1 MIALFFEVKPKPDQV
16 QHYLDRAAALKPAL
30 DASGG
35 CLFIDRFKS
44 RQRDGWLL
52 SYQIWQDEASMV
64 RWRVNGAH
72 HHAQSAGRA
81 VVFDDYRLRVAQ
93 IVRDEVPGKPA
104 WQPQRLN
111 VYNDPVLTPPRYC
124 TMIEAQAAQLDGQ
137 PLEFESLYRV
147 GQFAHLTSANSL
159 AHALD
164 MSEQCRV
171 SDGIRFRIGEI
182 ERDYGM
188 FDRAQ
193 APTYYPA
200 LVRPPVTPPAE
211 SN

>member
-1 MIALFFEVKPKPDQV
+1 VIALFFEVKPKPDQV
-16 QHYLDRAAALKPAL
+16 QRYLDTAAALKPAL

-64 RWRVNGAH
+64 RWRVNGSH
-72 HHAQSAGRA
+72 HHAQSAGRT

-104 WQPQRLN
+104 WQPQVR
-111 VYNDPVLTPPRYC
+111 TPPRYC
-124 TMIEAQAAQLDGQ
+124 TMIESQSAQFEGK

-147 GQFAHLTSANSL
+147 GQFAHLSSVNSL
-159 AHALD
+159 AQALD
-164 MSEQCRV
+164 ISEQCQV
-171 SDGIRFRIGEI
+171 SDSIRFRIGEI

-200 LVRPPVTPPAE
+200 VTRPQAKPPPVD

>member
-1 MIALFFEVKPKPDQV
+1 VIALFFEVKPKPDQV
-16 QHYLDRAAALKPAL
+16 QRYLDTAAALKPKL

-44 RQRDGWLL
+44 RQRGGWLL

-64 RWRVNGAH
+64 RWRVNGSH
-72 HHAQSAGRA
+72 HHAQTAGRT

-111 VYNDPVLTPPRYC
+111 IYNDPVRTPPRYC
-124 TMIEAQAAQLDGQ
+124 TLIESQSAQFDGT

-147 GQFAHLTSANSL
+147 GQFAHLADANSL
-159 AHALD
+159 AQALD

-171 SDGIRFRIGEI
+171 SDSVRFRIAEI

-200 LVRPPVTPPAE
+200 VARPQAKPPVDP
-211 SN
+211 N